1 MLKIIKNQQIQ
12 LIVGIIFGMIIG
24 LFFKERV
31 LLIKPIGEA
40 FINLLIIC
48 TIPFMFFSITYTIS
62 NMTKNKKRMGRI
74 TKSIV
79 KYFIISSL
87 IAVAY
92 GFIITR
98 FVPLTTGENLT
109 ANVIINNQSDNIDE
123 VNYINIITE
132 TIITDDFL
140 NIFSKN
146 NIVALIAFSILFGI
160 AVGKSEENDT
170 VKNLLKEGTE
180 IFIKLTEIIMKFAPI
195 GLGCYFAS
203 LMAELGG
210 NIAIDY
216 IRTLV
221 IYTITATVFYI
232 VIYSVYAFLSKGKN
246 GVVTFWKNTLPL
258 TLMAL
263 TTCSSSACIPKSI
276 ETTKKLGVNEDVA
289 TTSISLGTV
298 FHKDGS
304 LIGAVFKI
312 MFLVYLFN
320 TNISSLPIIIKIVF
334 IAIVAS
340 LLVTAVPITSGTAD
354 EIFMLTLMGYSLNCL
369 PILMVIATIIDIP
382 ATILNVI
389 GNVSVSMLINKDV
402 NEDKKVILNPEG

>member
-123 VNYINIITE
+123 VNYINILTE

>member
-62 NMTKNKKRMGRI
+62 NMTKNRKRMGRI

-203 LMAELGG
+203 LMAEIGG

-276 ETTKKLGVNEDVA
+276 ETTKKLGVSEDVA